1 MDKRW
6 LVIGAVAAG
15 VSLFIVLLVPFFVN
29 ADAFKP
35 TIESQLSSALGR
47 EVTLDRLTFSVLQR
61 SLVAEGI
68 TIADDPDFSK
78 VPFIQAKTLEVGIE
92 ILPFLLHREVAIT
105 GLTIG
110 TPSIQLLEH
119 PNGRWNF
126 SSLGGSSS
134 QGSSSQRPASTPDL
148 RLGELKI
155 VNGSAMVSSSP
166 VTARP
171 FECTEVNLTVKGFSF
186 LKSAPLDLSA
196 KLPGG
201 GTVTL
206 TGEAGPITQGDTS
219 KTPFHAAVQL
229 REFDPVA
236 GGIIDTSKGISMSSD
251 VDAEIRS
258 DGVEITSA
266 GKIKA
271 SRLQLV
277 RGGSHTQE
285 PVDID
290 YSISQNLTSR
300 EATVS
305 DIAIHAGS
313 AAVHVNGTFKFTP
326 DTVMLNLHLSA
337 LAVPIEQLERL
348 FPVVDIRLPSGSSLR
363 GGTLTAKIAVTGAAT
378 AATMAGPVEIDN
390 TKLAGFD
397 LGSRIEGLN
406 AFGGTSNGT
415 EIRVLKATVNSSS
428 QGTRLTEIYGE
439 MPQIGT
445 ASGEG
450 NVAPSGELDFRLNSK
465 LGGSNVV
472 GAQTA
477 AIATRSISLS
487 VTGTAT
493 SPSIRTNTGANLR

>member
-6 LVIGAVAAG
+6 LVIGAVVVG
-15 VSLFIVLLVPFFVN
+15 VSLFVILLVPFFVN
-29 ADAFKP
+29 ADAFRP

-92 ILPFLLHREVAIT
+92 ILPFLLHREVTIT

-119 PNGRWNF
+119 ANGRWNF
-126 SSLGGSSS
+126 SSLGSSSS
-134 QGSSSQRPASTPDL
+134 QDSPSQRTASMPDL
-148 RLGELKI
+148 RIDELKI
-155 VNGSAMVSSSP
+155 VNGSAMVSSIP

-171 FECTEVNLTVKGFSF
+171 FEYTEVNLTVKRFSF
-186 LKSAPLDLSA
+186 LKSSPLELSA

-206 TGEAGPITQGDTS
+206 TGEAGPITQSDTS
-219 KTPFHAAVQL
+219 KTPFHATLQL

-236 GGIIDTSKGISMSSD
+236 GGIIDGSKGISMSSD
-251 VDAEIRS
+251 VDGEIRS
-258 DGVEITSA
+258 DGVQMTGT
-266 GKIKA
+266 GKVKA

-277 RGGSHTQE
+277 PGGSPTQE

-290 YSISQNLTSR
+290 YSISQNLISR

-337 LAVPIEQLERL
+337 LAVPIEQLEHL
-348 FPVVDIRLPSGSSLR
+348 LPVVAIRLPSGSSLR
-363 GGTLTAKIAVTGAAT
+363 GGTLTANIAITGPAT
-378 AATMAGPVEIDN
+378 VATMAGPVEINN

-397 LGSRIEGLN
+397 LGSKIEGLN
-406 AFGGTSNGT
+406 PLGGTSNGT
-415 EIRVLKATVNSSS
+415 EIRVLKATVNSSR
-428 QGTRLTEIYGE
+428 QGTRLAAIYGE

-445 ASGEG
+445 ANGEG
-450 NVAPSGELDFRLNSK
+450 NVAPSGELDFRLNAK
-465 LGGSNVV
+465 LGGSRAV

-477 AIATRSISLS
+477 AIATRSISLTI
-487 VTGTAT
+487 TGTAA
-493 SPSIRTNTGANLR
+493 SPSIHANVRANLR